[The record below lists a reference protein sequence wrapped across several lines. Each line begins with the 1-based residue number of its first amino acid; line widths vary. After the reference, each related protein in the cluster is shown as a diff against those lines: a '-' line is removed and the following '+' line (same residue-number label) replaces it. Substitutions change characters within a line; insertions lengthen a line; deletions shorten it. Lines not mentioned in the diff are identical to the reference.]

1 MFKMTTRQPF
11 ITADNTMPAERPR
24 MKTYPKRDHEL
35 LEEAVLEVLAAY
47 GGDIDG
53 REQDFERDVMT
64 ASSMKGLGWDGKK
77 RKKKRR

>member
-11 ITADNTMPAERPR
+11 ITADNTMLAERPR

-53 REQDFERDVMT
+53 REQDFEMDVMT
-64 ASSMKGLGWDGKK
+64 AASMKGLGWDGKK

>member
-11 ITADNTMPAERPR
+11 ITADNTMLAEHPR

-35 LEEAVLEVLAAY
+35 LEKAVLEVLAAY

>member
-1 MFKMTTRQPF
+1 MFKMTTQPMQEDG
-11 ITADNTMPAERPR
+11 TLLANRKR
-24 MKTYPKRDHEL
+24 LVSYPKSDNEL
-35 LEEAVLEVLAAY
+35 FEEAVLEVLAAY